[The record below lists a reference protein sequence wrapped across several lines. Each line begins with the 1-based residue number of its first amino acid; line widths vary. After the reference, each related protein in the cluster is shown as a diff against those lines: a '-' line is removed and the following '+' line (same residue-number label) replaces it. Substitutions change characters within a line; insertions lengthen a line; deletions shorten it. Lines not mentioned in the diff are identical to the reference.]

1 MSHFK
6 ESFMNFTQA
15 NTIAKRKA
23 ADVLILPFFKGKN
36 SAEKA
41 FEEKIEPFFSIPVE
55 AKDFLGNEGEI
66 LILYPSDQVEK
77 RCLLLGLGDPSKIT
91 VEKLRRSFS
100 QVAKLCQKQKF
111 SEVNLVLPEINS
123 FTNEQIAR
131 GLIEGLLLVNYTFD
145 QLKGE
150 KNKEDS
156 PSLLFEVCLI
166 GSAKNIVAIAEK
178 YTAIAEGVYFARDL
192 VNGNADDVTPQYLC
206 KVATGIAKNFTNVTT
221 TIFDKKRIEKEN
233 MGLLLAVNRG
243 SDSDPALIIIEYK
256 GNPKSKDKT
265 VLVGKGVTYDTGGLN
280 IKVSNM
286 ETMKGDMGGAAAVM
300 GTIVAAANLKLKVN
314 VTAVVPTTENSISAR
329 SYKPGDIYKSYS
341 GKIVEIG
348 NTDAEGRLILAD
360 ALAYAVDHLKPTRV
374 IDLATL
380 TGAIIIALGTET
392 IGLFS
397 NNDALADG
405 LIRSGSDTYER
416 VWRLPL
422 HEEYRDQLKSDFADL
437 RNIGGRAASSITAAM
452 FLQEF
457 VGKTPWA
464 HLDIAGTAYLEDGA
478 KRYHPKYG
486 TGSGVRL
493 LIDFLEQQ

>member
-1 MSHFK
+1 M
-6 ESFMNFTQA
+6 EFTQT
-15 NTIAKRKA
+15 NTISKRKTA
-23 ADVLILPFFKGKN
+23 QVLVLPFFKGK
-36 SAEKA
+36 STAEEA
-41 FEEKIEPFFSIPVE
+41 FKEKIEPFFAIPIA
-55 AKDFLGNEGEI
+55 AKDFGGNEGETI
-66 LILYPSDQVEK
+66 TLYPSDQEEK
-77 RCLLLGLGDPSKIT
+77 RCMLLGVGESSKIT

-100 QVAKLCQKQKF
+100 QVAKICQKQKF
-111 SEVNLVLPEINS
+111 TKINVVIPVIDS
-123 FTNEQIAR
+123 LSHEQIIR
-131 GLIEGLLLVNYTFD
+131 GIVEGFLLVNYSFD

-150 KNKEDS
+150 KKKEEG
-156 PSLLFEVCLI
+156 PSLITEVCLI
-166 GSAKNIVAIAEK
+166 DPDKNSINIAEK
-178 YTAIAEGVYFARDL
+178 YAAIAEGVYFARDL
-192 VNGNADDVTPQYLC
+192 VNGNADDVTPEYLC
-206 KVATGIAKNFTNVTT
+206 KAAAGIAKNFSNVTT
-221 TIFDKKRIEKEN
+221 TIFDKKRIEKEK

-243 SDSDPALIIIEYK
+243 SDSDPAFIIIEYK
-256 GNPKSKDKT
+256 GNPKSKEKT
-265 VLVGKGVTYDTGGLN
+265 VLVGKGITYDTGGLN

-300 GTIVAAANLKLKVN
+300 GTIVAAASLDLKVN
-314 VTAVVPTTENSISAR
+314 VTAVIPTTENSISSR

-341 GKIVEIG
+341 GKTVEIG

-360 ALAYAVDHLKPTRV
+360 ALAYAVDHLKPTRL

-380 TGAIIIALGTET
+380 TGAMIIALGTET

-422 HEEYRDQLKSDFADL
+422 HEEYRDQLKSDFADI
-437 RNIGGRAASSITAAM
+437 RNIGGRAAGSITAAI

>member
-1 MSHFK
+1 MH
-6 ESFMNFTQA
+6 FTQV
-15 NTIAKRKA
+15 NHLAKRKA
-23 ADVLILPFFKGKN
+23 ASLLVLPFFKGKEG
-36 SAEKA
+36 AEQA
-41 FEEKIEPFFSIPVE
+41 FSESLPPFFKAPLE
-55 AKDFLGNEGEI
+55 AKDFVGNEGET
-66 LILYPSDQVEK
+66 LMLYPPEQAEK
-77 RCLLLGLGDPSKIT
+77 RCVLLGLGEIKKIS

-100 QVAKLCQKQKF
+100 QLVKVCHKHKLADLNIT
-111 SEVNLVLPEINS
+111 VPEIAS
-123 FTNEQIAR
+123 FTDEQIAR
-131 GLIEGLLLVNYTFD
+131 GVVEGLLLTNYVFD

-150 KNKEDS
+150 KGKEEANS
-156 PSLLFEVCLI
+156 QLIEKVCLI
-166 GSAKNIVAIAEK
+166 YPSKNILNTAEK
-178 YTAIAEGVYFARDL
+178 YLAIAEGVYFARDL

-206 KVATGIAKNFTNVTT
+206 KAATGLAKNFSNVTT
-221 TIFDKKRIEKEN
+221 TIFDKRRIEKEQ

-243 SDSDPALIIIEYK
+243 SHNDPAFIIIQYK

-265 VLVGKGVTYDTGGLN
+265 VLVGKGITYDTGGLN

-286 ETMKGDMGGAAAVM
+286 ETMKGDMGGAAAAM
-300 GTIVAAANLKLKVN
+300 GALYAVANLKLKIN
-314 VTAVVPTTENSISAR
+314 VTAVIPTTENSIGSR

-341 GKIVEIG
+341 GKTVEIG

-360 ALAYAVDHLKPTRV
+360 ALAYAVDHLAPTRM

-380 TGAIIIALGTET
+380 TGAMIIALGTEA

-397 NNDALADG
+397 NNDALSDS

-416 VWRLPL
+416 VWRMPL
-422 HEEYRDQLKSDFADL
+422 YEEYRDQLKSDFADI
-437 RNIGGRAASSITAAM
+437 RNIGGRAAGSITAAM

-486 TGSGVRL
+486 TGSAVRL
-493 LIDFLEQQ
+493 LVDFLEQQ

>member
-1 MSHFK
+1 
-6 ESFMNFTQA
+6 
-15 NTIAKRKA
+15 
-23 ADVLILPFFKGKN
+23 
-36 SAEKA
+36 
-41 FEEKIEPFFSIPVE
+41 
-55 AKDFLGNEGEI
+55 
-66 LILYPSDQVEK
+66 
-77 RCLLLGLGDPSKIT
+77 
-91 VEKLRRSFS
+91 
-100 QVAKLCQKQKF
+100 
-111 SEVNLVLPEINS
+111 
-123 FTNEQIAR
+123 
-131 GLIEGLLLVNYTFD
+131 
-145 QLKGE
+145 
-150 KNKEDS
+150 
-156 PSLLFEVCLI
+156 
-166 GSAKNIVAIAEK
+166 
-178 YTAIAEGVYFARDL
+178 
-192 VNGNADDVTPQYLC
+192 
-206 KVATGIAKNFTNVTT
+206 
-221 TIFDKKRIEKEN
+221 

-243 SDSDPALIIIEYK
+243 SDSDPAFIIIEYK
-256 GNPKSKDKT
+256 GNPKSKEKT
-265 VLVGKGVTYDTGGLN
+265 VLVGKGITYDTGGLN

-300 GTIVAAANLKLKVN
+300 GTIVAAASLDLKVN
-314 VTAVVPTTENSISAR
+314 VTAVIPTTENSISSR

-341 GKIVEIG
+341 GKTVEIG

-360 ALAYAVDHLKPTRV
+360 ALAYAVDHLKPTRL

-380 TGAIIIALGTET
+380 TGAMIIALGTET

-422 HEEYRDQLKSDFADL
+422 HEEYRDQLKSDFADI
-437 RNIGGRAASSITAAM
+437 RNIGGRAAGSITAAI